1 MTVDYNC
8 SLGCILLAFRFWR
21 NFFFLYDCS
30 RSFISKNIIIVS
42 IRALA
47 WTVGRL
53 GFLILNTEIISFKI
67 IFVLRNFFNESH
79 VDEFVDL
86 LFLVFSPIID
96 GSLWTCFHFFSRF
109 RLSLNL
115 LFRAWLWSSLSLF
128 FLLIF
133 LLFQLFLML
142 LFVVVFQ
149 KLLLMSFELI
159 FSQLF
164 YIVVLILDFFNELFI
179 DFFALDSTLK
189 IAITVPIRIL
199 FTFMINRSEC
209 SNLSFSW
216 SFAHD
221 CQISIE

>member
-8 SLGCILLAFRFWR
+8 SLGCILLAFRLWR

-42 IRALA
+42 IGALA
-47 WTVGRL
+47 WTAGWL
-53 GFLILNTEIISFKI
+53 GFLILYTEIISFKI

-96 GSLWTCFHFFSRF
+96 RSLWTCFHLFSRLW
-109 RLSLNL
+109 LSLDL
-115 LFRAWLWSSLSLF
+115 LFRAWLWSTLRL
-128 FLLIF
+128 F
-133 LLFQLFLML
+133 LLFSFLFFQLLLML
-142 LFVVVFQ
+142 LFVIIFQ

-159 FSQLF
+159 FSQEF
-164 YIVVLILDFFNELFI
+164 YIVVLTLDFFNELFI
-179 DFFALDSTLK
+179 NFFALDSTLD

-199 FTFMINRSEC
+199 FAFLINRSEC
-209 SNLSFSW
+209 SNLPFSW
-216 SFAHD
+216 PFAHN
-221 CQISIE
+221 CQISVE